1 MFHTGQARDKIL
13 REELHEKI
21 HDECLKTSV
30 LAALPLRVENT
41 LTTYRNSLIGSVPH
55 TREQYDPH
63 RVLQSITGGSK
74 LLCLD
79 SQNLPPEWREMNLNE
94 LFETPA
100 GDDVGSAEV

>member
-1 MFHTGQARDKIL
+1 M
-13 REELHEKI
+13 
-21 HDECLKTSV
+21 SV

-63 RVLQSITGGSK
+63 HVLQSITGGKK

-79 SQNLPPEWREMNLNE
+79 SQNLPPDWREMNLNKF
-94 LFETPA
+94 FETPA
-100 GDDVGSAEV
+100 GNVGGAEV